1 MSTPP
6 DAIREAI
13 VNAVAH
19 RDYEPPSKVQVRIFD
34 NRIEVWSPG
43 TLPDEITIE
52 DLRREHISVPR
63 NPLLF
68 KQLFWV
74 KYVEDVGGGTL
85 DMISRCREWGIPE
98 PVFEHITGAFVV
110 TFKLPPAL
118 GDLEKLGLNERQIR
132 AVNYVVK
139 QGSIANRE
147 YQTINNKTRYT
158 ATRDLGVIVKAGIFD
173 KIGEGKRDLR
183 YVLIQNAAKMRQKNT
198 QKGDD
203 SGSERESKG
212 GEGD

>member
-1 MSTPP
+1 MISSGELRKL
-6 DAIREAI
+6 AKESG
-13 VNAVAH
+13 
-19 RDYEPPSKVQVRIFD
+19 EKVY
-34 NRIEVWSPG
+34 W
-43 TLPDEITIE
+43 DEIVCEDASLENIDEEKVRWFLKEARKQRGLNLSEDAPIE
-52 DLRREHISVPR
+52 EALMKLK
-63 NPLLF
+63 LLF

-74 KYVEDVGGGTL
+74 KYVEV
-85 DMISRCREWGIPE
+85 ISRCREWGIPE

-118 GDLEKLGLNERQIR
+118 GDLEKLGLNKRQIR

-139 QGSIANRE
+139 QGSITNRE
-147 YQTINNKTRYT
+147 YQTINNTTRYT

-203 SGSERESKG
+203 SGSESESKG
-212 GEGD
+212 GKGD